1 MRENYGVFSEPMKA
15 LSTSQSNAISII
27 RVVAM
32 ILIVSCHIT
41 QGYDQQIA
49 FILNVGV
56 QIFFLISGFL
66 YGKVEI
72 SSVMDFYKKRVV
84 KIYIPFII
92 VVLLF
97 ASVYA
102 IFGVEQVY
110 WKQLIPYVFNLQA
123 FATPIDGFNHMW
135 FLTVIMICYLVTPI
149 AKNLLK
155 NKPYVFVSLLLLV
168 SVVEFVF
175 VQKMYSIA
183 AWIILYLFGMC
194 IGQFDTKI
202 VNTITTIVSGM
213 GLAIL
218 MVFFQLSRLTDP
230 MWAHYSVWLHCV
242 LAIFIFGLLYTI
254 LTKLDV
260 QLPKCLQFVNNISY
274 EVYLVHHILILG
286 PFSLLFVTSSKT
298 INILLILIITFVL
311 SYALNQLMN
320 LTKRI
325 L

>member
-1 MRENYGVFSEPMKA
+1 MKA
-15 LSTSQSNAISII
+15 ISTSQSNAISIVRI
-27 RVVAM
+27 VAM

-41 QGYDQQIA
+41 QGYGHSIA

-56 QIFFLISGFL
+56 QLFFLISGFL

-72 SSVMDFYKKRVV
+72 PSTIDFYKKRIV
-84 KIYIPFII
+84 KIYLPFII

-97 ASVYA
+97 AGIYK
-102 IFGVEQVY
+102 IFGVESLS
-110 WKQLIPYVFNLQA
+110 WRHLIPYAFNLQA
-123 FATPIDGFNHMW
+123 FAKPIEGFYHMW
-135 FLTVIMICYLVTPI
+135 FLSVIMICYLITPI
-149 AKNLLK
+149 AKFLLK
-155 NKPYVFVSLLLLV
+155 NKPSLFISLLLLT

-175 VQKMYSIA
+175 VQKMYSMA

-194 IGQFDTKI
+194 IGCFDTKL
-202 VNTITTIVSGM
+202 VNLITTIISGG

-218 MVFFQLSRLTDP
+218 MVFFQWSRLTDP
-230 MWAHYSVWLHCV
+230 IWAHYSVWLHCV
-242 LAIFIFGLLYTI
+242 LAIFLFAVLYSI
-254 LTKLDV
+254 LAKIDFK
-260 QLPKCLQFVNNISY
+260 LPKCLQFVNNISY

-286 PFSLLFVTSSKT
+286 PLSLLFVTSSET

-320 LTKRI
+320 LIKRV